1 MSVIQQDHHYVPR
14 FLLKKWCDIND
25 GKMWWYRKVYNGKI
39 VEKRI
44 NPRSTYY
51 EPNLNSL
58 KTSPPPFGSVTD
70 NIINLVEEKLMRIDS
85 DSAIILNKMLN
96 DGITSLSQK
105 EKNTWLQ
112 FIVLLGERNPR
123 MENLRFNRYTY

>member
-1 MSVIQQDHHYVPR
+1 
-14 FLLKKWCDIND
+14 
-25 GKMWWYRKVYNGKI
+25 MWWYRKVYNGRI

-44 NPRSTYY
+44 SPKSTYF

-58 KTSPPPFGSVTD
+58 KTSLPPFGNVTD
-70 NIINLVEEKLMRIDS
+70 DIINLVEEKLMRIDS